1 MACRWIMLPPRG
13 ISKVILEVA
22 ALRPRPGSIYRCA
35 PQRHELTAPIFIY
48 NRVFLRFK
56 SIIRADT
63 RGRKEKKRGF
73 WRGSKKGRKRRGA
86 EVELQ
91 QRQQVEK
98 KKRNGGG
105 GGGRRRRRRRRRKG
119 RVCGV
124 PEPSLT

>member
-1 MACRWIMLPPRG
+1 MLPPRG

-73 WRGSKKGRKRRGA
+73 WRGSKKGRKRR
-86 EVELQ
+86 
-91 QRQQVEK
+91 RKEK
-98 KKRNGGG
+98 KKKKKKKRESM
-105 GGGRRRRRRRRRKG
+105 RRSRAEFNISA
-119 RVCGV
+119 VF
-124 PEPSLT
+124 L